1 MTNYID
7 NEAYQTD
14 FRYLVRQTKQIA
26 LCRQPTSKLYHFL
39 FCMSSPKRFFTIPS
53 LSLAWSPSINENS
66 ETSKNSSYKNID
78 YQSQSHLHMCPLRL
92 SNITFISWT
101 YIPFQD
107 DFDSFLFA
115 LDGWDMLLA
124 AAVLFHGPLGIVF
137 LYNICN
143 SARKRQ
149 NLDIVTMKS
158 YFSIIPWSFSAIKES
173 GFFGNFIF
181 VVL

>member
-1 MTNYID
+1 MIVITTNYVD
-7 NEAYQTD
+7 DKAYQTD

-26 LCRQPTSKLYHFL
+26 LWRQPASKLYHFL

-78 YQSQSHLHMCPLRL
+78 YQSQNHLYMGPLRL
-92 SNITFISWT
+92 SNMTFISWT

-115 LDGWDMLLA
+115 SDGWDMLLA
-124 AAVLFHGPLGIVF
+124 AAVFFHGPLGIVF
-137 LYNICN
+137 YI
-143 SARKRQ
+143 
-149 NLDIVTMKS
+149 
-158 YFSIIPWSFSAIKES
+158 
-173 GFFGNFIF
+173 IF
-181 VVL
+181 VIMQENTKLRYRYNEIIFCHNTLIIFCY